1 MSGPRLY
8 YRIDLPLTMLILE
21 SAATSKGKPRGGLG
35 RRKLIASES
44 GGVGARRHGS
54 PGELPFLMSEA
65 ELAADI
71 LIVDDERLSRSVL
84 VRTLENAG
92 FSCRQASGGKEALG
106 LIGERLPDLLLL
118 DYSMPGDLNGAEV
131 CERLRADSHSDV
143 AQLPIIMLTGMSG
156 DEQEV
161 FCLQAG
167 ASDFVT
173 KPIHP
178 EVLTARIGTQLRLST
193 LRRQL
198 EQKNQE
204 LADWRTELERDLE
217 AARLTQQTII
227 PQRLPALPGWDLAA
241 HYEPVIQVGGDI
253 YDWLRLPDGRLF
265 FWIADATGHGA
276 SAALLTALA
285 KLLFR
290 HAVAEASSPAEIL
303 RIVHADFRATFK
315 GRSLLT
321 AMGVALDPASGI
333 LAMAGAGHPP
343 LLVLRGDGRVES
355 LRSQCPPLGLAADL
369 VPTEDIVTLAAGDGL
384 LLFTDGMYDALNP
397 AGERMELDA
406 FEECARQA
414 AGEEER
420 PFTTGTA
427 SDFLEDLL
435 AKLKAFS
442 GGAAFSDDVAAVAA
456 FRLPA

>member
-1 MSGPRLY
+1 MS
-8 YRIDLPLTMLILE
+8 
-21 SAATSKGKPRGGLG
+21 
-35 RRKLIASES
+35 
-44 GGVGARRHGS
+44 
-54 PGELPFLMSEA
+54 

-71 LIVDDERLSRSVL
+71 LIVDDERLSRTVL

-92 FSCRQASGGKEALG
+92 FCCRQASGGQEA
-106 LIGERLPDLLLL
+106 IEQIEEQLPDLLLL
-118 DYSMPGDLNGAEV
+118 DYAMPGDLNGAEV
-131 CERLRADSHSDV
+131 CQHLRANLHSDV
-143 AQLPIIMLTGMSG
+143 SQLPIIMLTGMSG
-156 DEQEV
+156 EQQEV

-178 EVLTARIGTQLRLST
+178 EVLTARIETQLRLSN

-198 EQKNQE
+198 QQKNQE

-227 PQRLPALPGWDLAA
+227 PQRLPALAGWDLAA
-241 HYEPVIQVGGDI
+241 HYQPVIQVGGDI
-253 YDWLRLPDGRLF
+253 YDWLRLPDGRIF

-290 HAVAEASSPAEIL
+290 HAAAEASSPAEIL

-321 AMGVALDPASGI
+321 AMGVALDPASGS

-343 LLVLRGDGRVES
+343 LLVLRAAGQVES
-355 LRSQCPPLGLAADL
+355 IRSQCPPLGLRGDFEPAEDL
-369 VPTEDIVTLAAGDGL
+369 LTLAEGDGM
-384 LLFTDGMYDALNP
+384 LLFTDGLYDAVNP
-397 AGERMELDA
+397 AGERMELAA
-406 FEECARQA
+406 FEER
-414 AGEEER
+414 AGAVAGSAQR
-420 PFTTGTA
+420 PLTTGMA
-427 SDFLEDLL
+427 GRFLQDLL
-435 AKLKAFS
+435 ARLRDFS
-442 GGAAFSDDVAAVAA
+442 EGQAFSDDLAAVAV
-456 FRLPA
+456 FRLPLA

>member
-1 MSGPRLY
+1 
-8 YRIDLPLTMLILE
+8 
-21 SAATSKGKPRGGLG
+21 
-35 RRKLIASES
+35 
-44 GGVGARRHGS
+44 
-54 PGELPFLMSEA
+54 MSEA
-65 ELAADI
+65 GPGADI

-92 FSCRQASGGKEALG
+92 FACRQASGGQEALA
-106 LIGERLPDLLLL
+106 LIGERVPDLLLL
-118 DYSMPGDLNGAEV
+118 DYAMPGDLNGAEV
-131 CERLRADSHSDV
+131 CERLRADVRGDV

-156 DEQEV
+156 EEQEV

-178 EVLTARIGTQLRLST
+178 EVLRARIGTQLRLSM

-198 EQKNQE
+198 EQKNHE
-204 LADWRTELERDLE
+204 LADWRTDLERDLE

-227 PQRLPALPGWDLAA
+227 PQRLPVLEDWDLAML
-241 HYEPVIQVGGDI
+241 YEPVIQVGGDI
-253 YDWLRLPDGRLF
+253 YDWLRLPDGRWF

-290 HAVAEASSPAEIL
+290 HAAAEASSPAEIL

-321 AMGVALDPASGI
+321 AMGVAFDPQTGE

-343 LLVLRGDGRVES
+343 LFVLRADGGVQS
-355 LRSQCPPLGLAADL
+355 LRSQCPPLGLAAAFE
-369 VPTEDIVTLAAGDGL
+369 PGEDSVRLADGEGM
-384 LLFTDGMYDALNP
+384 LLFTDGLYDAVNP
-397 AGERMELDA
+397 AGERMALDA
-406 FEECARQA
+406 FHDCARLA
-414 AGEEER
+414 ARDVRR
-420 PFTTGTA
+420 PLSAGSA
-427 SDFLEDLL
+427 GIFLRELL
-435 AKLKAFS
+435 GKLRAFS
-442 GGAAFSDDVAAVAA
+442 AGQPFSDDLAAVAA
-456 FRLPA
+456 FRLPRS